1 MKKLDKNNTKDISRE
16 ILNLFDNL
24 KVNNEIIE
32 IINKKTSN
40 NKKYAVRN
48 SGIKEDLDSYS
59 FAGQYETFL
68 NVNSKDVIK
77 NVINCYKSMFSDI
90 ILNYILN
97 NNISFENLEMT
108 VIVQEMVD
116 SEISGI
122 CFTINPITGNDKEML
137 IEVGEGLGEKIV
149 SGKVANKNF
158 LFATFT

>member
-1 MKKLDKNNTKDISRE
+1 
-16 ILNLFDNL
+16 
-24 KVNNEIIE
+24 
-32 IINKKTSN
+32 
-40 NKKYAVRN
+40 
-48 SGIKEDLDSYS
+48 
-59 FAGQYETFL
+59 
-68 NVNSKDVIK
+68 
-77 NVINCYKSMFSDI
+77 MFSDI